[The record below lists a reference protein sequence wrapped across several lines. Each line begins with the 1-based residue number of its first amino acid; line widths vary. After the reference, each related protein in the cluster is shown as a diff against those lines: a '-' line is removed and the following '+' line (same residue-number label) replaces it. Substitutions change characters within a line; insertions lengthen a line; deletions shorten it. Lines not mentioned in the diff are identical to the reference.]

1 MLTSR
6 DTNGKTATTSKD
18 YEIPKRDDLK
28 EYNYA
33 VAGHAGTMCD
43 ADGELFIKPCT
54 KSEVEFYESAHAHHP
69 EFYEIMPLYI
79 GTLSLTETTDEA
91 AIHAQIPELV
101 ENADIPSPI
110 RREIQSHLHL
120 DERETVVKAP
130 VQEEI
135 ITDDVKWVPNKTRK
149 ITTDRAVVLDNAS
162 FGYKRPNIMDAKLG
176 LRLWA
181 DDAPLEKKERFDKIA
196 AETTHKNFGFR
207 VAGMRVYKGSTD
219 ESELDAEGFRI
230 YDKDWGR
237 FTVNDDNIIDSF
249 KKFIFNEAANIDED
263 LGKVI
268 AGAFAEDLRMVQK
281 ILENEES
288 RMYSS
293 SLLFVFEGD
302 GDALR
307 KAIEEAK
314 NQHLE
319 QPTPEKVLKAAP
331 GTSPEIVSGIVPG
344 ILHER
349 GLTRTATTN
358 LRVDSG
364 IGMNEEELN
373 QLEASLPI
381 TIESIREAE
390 VDEDEDEDEDQ
401 EVSSYPNIYTL
412 KLIDFAHATWT
423 PGQGPDENVLFGVRS
438 LVKIFDELSQ

>member
-1 MLTSR
+1 MLASR
-6 DTNGKTATTSKD
+6 DTNGKIATISKD
-18 YEIPKRDDLK
+18 REIPKRNDLK
-28 EYNYA
+28 DYNYA

-54 KSEVEFYESAHAHHP
+54 QSEVEFYESAHAEHP
-69 EFYEIMPLYI
+69 AFAEIMPLYI
-79 GTLSLTETTDEA
+79 GTLALNETTDEA

-120 DERETVVKAP
+120 EDREAVVEAPPQDEIA
-130 VQEEI
+130 
-135 ITDDVKWVPNKTRK
+135 TDDAKWVPNKTRK

-162 FGYKRPNIMDAKLG
+162 FGYKKPNIMDAKLG

-181 DDAPLEKKERFDKIA
+181 DDAPVEKKDRFDKIA
-196 AETTHKNFGFR
+196 AETTHKRFGFR

-219 ESELDAEGFRI
+219 ESELDEEGFRI

-237 FTVNDDNIIDSF
+237 FAVNDENIIDSF

-268 AGAFAEDLRMVQK
+268 AGAFATDLRRVQE
-281 ILENEES
+281 ILEKEET

-307 KAIEEAK
+307 AAIADAKAE
-314 NQHLE
+314 HLRDA
-319 QPTPEKVLKAAP
+319 TPPMV
-331 GTSPEIVSGIVPG
+331 
-344 ILHER
+344 HER
-349 GLTRTATTN
+349 GSTRTVTTTN

-364 IGMNEEELN
+364 IGMAEEELSE
-373 QLEASLPI
+373 LEASIPMTFEGI
-381 TIESIREAE
+381 VDMDDEEEEEESSFPR
-390 VDEDEDEDEDQ
+390 
-401 EVSSYPNIYTL
+401 IYTL
-412 KLIDFAHATWT
+412 KLIDFAHAAWT
-423 PGQGPDENVLFGVRS
+423 PGQGPDENVLIGVRS